1 MLKIVKQLRLFRQA
15 HRARARSYLST
26 DAPERLIMIAGKS
39 VLESSTVKNI
49 KDALDFLDAMLAKR
63 FRETV

>member
-1 MLKIVKQLRLFRQA
+1 
-15 HRARARSYLST
+15 
-26 DAPERLIMIAGKS
+26 MIAGKS

>member
-1 MLKIVKQLRLFRQA
+1 
-15 HRARARSYLST
+15 
-26 DAPERLIMIAGKS
+26 MIAGKS

-63 FRETV
+63 FGETV